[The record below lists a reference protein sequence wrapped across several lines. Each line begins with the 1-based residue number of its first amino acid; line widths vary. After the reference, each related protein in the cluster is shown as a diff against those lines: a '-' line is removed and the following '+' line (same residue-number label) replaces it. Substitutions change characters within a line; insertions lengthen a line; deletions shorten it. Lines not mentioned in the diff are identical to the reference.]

1 LIGTKIES
9 KQKFTIQ
16 NVLQRIENEEDSFA
30 SSEDDLETEEINI
43 INPNIEGSMIMQ
55 VDQLF
60 RSYYGENAIANL
72 EVDDPEYFDILE

>member
-60 RSYYGENAIANL
+60 KSYYGENAIANL

>member
-1 LIGTKIES
+1 M
-9 KQKFTIQ
+9 
-16 NVLQRIENEEDSFA
+16 LQRIENEEDSFA